1 MQPLKDLTDDDLA
14 LLLRNGDADAYT
26 EIYHRFKGALYLHAY
41 KKLGDFEAA
50 RDLVQELF
58 SAVWSKREQIVPA
71 AGLANYLHGAVRN
84 RVLNFI
90 EHRKIASR
98 YAASFQAF
106 ADTYTPGPDAPL
118 REKELSAI
126 IAREIAAL
134 PPKMQEVFLLSRN
147 GKMSHRE
154 IAELLNISEA
164 TVKNHIKAALRTLR
178 SRLGLPLFLLLLI
191 SR

>member
-1 MQPLKDLTDDDLA
+1 MKDLTDDDLA